1 MASMT
6 DQHGVSSL
14 DRAHALR
21 ITGDKTAALRLA
33 ASILVANPDDVAA
46 AALTG
51 QLLAELGD
59 RSQSEKAFQRV
70 VDALIRRGELAP
82 AVLAAKAAGNAGV
95 DATALL
101 TMIANA
107 FGKGSKRVG
116 DVSQKPPPL
125 PASVEVAPFF
135 AQLSGA
141 ELNEKAGKAL
151 ERFVSGKDPV
161 KADALVPRLPLFGA
175 LEPPAL
181 AKLLGALLVREV
193 AGGTTVVQQGEEG
206 REAFIVGR
214 GLLNVVRGTGSKTA
228 LLAAL
233 GPGAIFGE
241 MALVSEA
248 PRAGSVVAVEATH
261 LLVADRPHLEQV
273 AAREPQIAREL
284 GAFCH
289 SRMVAN
295 LIRHSVFLA
304 AVDPKKREDLM
315 GRFETRTLAAG
326 TQLVKQGQ
334 EAAGL
339 FLIASGGVQV
349 SSKDSDGDTVVV
361 AQLGPGDV
369 VGEIS
374 LLLRRPATADVHA
387 LHPTVALEL
396 TRERFQAAIREH
408 PTLLSELYELA
419 TQRDEETRSVVAQE
433 ALDVEDVVLL

>member
-1 MASMT
+1 MT
-6 DQHGVSSL
+6 EQHGVSSL
-14 DRAHALR
+14 DRAHELR
-21 ITGDKTAALRLA
+21 ITGDKPGALRLA
-33 ASILVANPDDVAA
+33 ASILVANQEDVAA
-46 AALTG
+46 AALTS

-59 RSQSEKAFQRV
+59 RTQSAKAAPRL
-70 VDALIRRGELAP
+70 VDAFIRRGELGA
-82 AVLAAKAAGNAGV
+82 AVLAAKADSGADNQ
-95 DATALL
+95 ALL
-101 TMIANA
+101 TLIAET

-125 PASVEVAPFF
+125 PANVDVAPFF
-135 AQLSGA
+135 ASLQGP
-141 ELNEKAGKAL
+141 ELLEKAGKAL
-151 ERFVSGKDPV
+151 ERFVSGKDPI
-161 KADALVPRLPLFGA
+161 KADTLVPRMPLFGA
-175 LEPPAL
+175 LEPAAL
-181 AKLLGALLVREV
+181 AKLLAALLVREV
-193 AGGTTVVQQGEEG
+193 ASGATVVRQGDEG
-206 REAFIVGR
+206 HEAFIVGR
-214 GLLNVVRGTGSKTA
+214 GLLNVVRGNGDKTT

-248 PRAGSVVAVEATH
+248 PRAGSVIAVEASQ
-261 LLVADRPHLEQV
+261 LLVADRPHLEQL
-273 AAREPQIAREL
+273 AAKEPQIGREL

-295 LIRHSVFLA
+295 LIRHSVFLR
-304 AVDPKKREDLM
+304 AVDPKKRDDLM
-315 GRFETRTLAAG
+315 SRFETRSLAAG

-387 LHPTVALEL
+387 IHPTVALEL

-408 PTLLSELYELA
+408 STLLSELYELA